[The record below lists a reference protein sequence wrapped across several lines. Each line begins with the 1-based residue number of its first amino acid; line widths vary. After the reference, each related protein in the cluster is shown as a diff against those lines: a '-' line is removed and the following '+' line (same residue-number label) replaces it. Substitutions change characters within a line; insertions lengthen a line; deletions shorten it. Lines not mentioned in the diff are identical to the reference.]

1 MTYDSPGFTMPSC
14 HLSAAPQR
22 AFSSKIAVDRYS
34 KSRMP
39 LTSYLRSAEAAQENL
54 GMLLLDLS

>member
-1 MTYDSPGFTMPSC
+1 MPSC

-22 AFSSKIAVDRYS
+22 AFSSKIAVDRNS